1 MMLGASKA
9 ISERS
14 HKKISDP
21 TLGSIYILCSPLQ
34 DLSGEKVSTARIT
47 GRGALISIALRRLG
61 YLHLFS
67 AYGSMK

>member
-34 DLSGEKVSTARIT
+34 DISRAR
-47 GRGALISIALRRLG
+47 RSVQPALQGAG
-61 YLHLFS
+61 H
-67 AYGSMK
+67 